1 MEHYIPYARSDASSS
16 QVDALVEWLGVNRL
30 LGMVNQLPPETEFAI
45 LLDFLVEF
53 AGALELAEHRMAET
67 LVEQPAI
74 SYKAH
79 AEVVKIVKRRLT
91 ELYNDAAIN
100 CSKDESI
107 CQTPSSQKIEVAG
120 HFNIEEQDHVY

>member
-16 QVDALVEWLGVNRL
+16 QVDALVEWLGVDRL

-67 LVEQPAI
+67 LVEQSAI